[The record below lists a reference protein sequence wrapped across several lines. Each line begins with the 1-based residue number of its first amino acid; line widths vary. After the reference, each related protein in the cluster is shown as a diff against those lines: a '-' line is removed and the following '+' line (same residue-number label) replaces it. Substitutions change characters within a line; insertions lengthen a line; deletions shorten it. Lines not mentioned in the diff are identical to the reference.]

1 MLSFEISTAFSVRSS
16 KMWSVPPDTQTT
28 FVLQLLARGAATFV
42 LLAYI
47 LLIFFC
53 ESRALES
60 AKTKQSLARLIA
72 I

>member
-16 KMWSVPPDTQTT
+16 KMWSVPPDTQT